1 MAEQNK
7 ASRYIRQFPNY
18 PTHFAS
24 TLPKPHKPTLFPKLC
39 QRAYKA
45 PAFFE
50 NYLINLLMLR
60 NNTQITHV
68 DNN

>member
-1 MAEQNK
+1 MREQNK
-7 ASRYIRQFPNY
+7 ASSFLIQSSNY
-18 PTHFAS
+18 PTQFAS

-45 PAFFE
+45 PAYFE

-60 NNTQITHV
+60 NNTQTTHI